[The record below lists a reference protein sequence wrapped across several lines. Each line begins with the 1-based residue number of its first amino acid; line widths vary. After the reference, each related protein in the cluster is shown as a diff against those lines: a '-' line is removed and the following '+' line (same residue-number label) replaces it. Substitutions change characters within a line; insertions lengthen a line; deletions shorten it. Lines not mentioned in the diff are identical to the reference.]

1 MEGMPFIELLYSTSM
16 HRRIQHICFADD
28 DPDDQLIFVT
38 VMKENF
44 PFIRVETFYHC
55 NALLKFLND
64 EINPLP
70 DMIFLDLNMPG
81 NDGNACL
88 QLLNETAR
96 LMNIPVVMYSTSA
109 YERDI
114 MKSMN
119 QGAYKYIVKPTSFQ
133 EIKERLDE
141 VFLAYSESGDHVQE
155 DS

>member
-81 NDGNACL
+81 NDGKCL
-88 QLLNETAR
+88 
-96 LMNIPVVMYSTSA
+96 SA
-109 YERDI
+109 I
-114 MKSMN
+114 
-119 QGAYKYIVKPTSFQ
+119 
-133 EIKERLDE
+133 IKGNGKAHEYPGGD
-141 VFLAYSESGDHVQE
+141 VFHV
-155 DS
+155 SL

>member
-1 MEGMPFIELLYSTSM
+1 
-16 HRRIQHICFADD
+16 
-28 DPDDQLIFVT
+28 
-38 VMKENF
+38 
-44 PFIRVETFYHC
+44 
-55 NALLKFLND
+55 
-64 EINPLP
+64 
-70 DMIFLDLNMPG
+70 
-81 NDGNACL
+81 
-88 QLLNETAR
+88 
-96 LMNIPVVMYSTSA
+96 MNIPVVMYSTSA